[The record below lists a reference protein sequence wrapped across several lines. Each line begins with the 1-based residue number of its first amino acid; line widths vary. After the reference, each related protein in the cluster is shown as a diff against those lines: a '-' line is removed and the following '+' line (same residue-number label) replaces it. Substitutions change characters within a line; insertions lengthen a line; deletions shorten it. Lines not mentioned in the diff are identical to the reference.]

1 MKSKAC
7 KNIRIIVTCTM
18 LILTQ
23 LLKLVYF
30 SLIMVD
36 LYSSLGG
43 MLTFTNLFEITSLY
57 TLLGAFLSELYYW
70 FQTFTSVHS

>member
-7 KNIRIIVTCTM
+7 KNIRIIITCTM

-30 SLIMVD
+30 SLILVD
-36 LYSSLGG
+36 LYSSLNG

-70 FQTFTSVHS
+70 F